1 MKKLTESEKEQFWEE
16 VRREFPD
23 DEAMQEIH
31 YVRLLHHSQT
41 ENLSR
46 KERIQFYKDIGKKH
60 AP

>member
-1 MKKLTESEKEQFWEE
+1 MRKLTESKKEHLWEE

-23 DEAMQEIH
+23 DEMMQEIH
-31 YVRLLHHSQT
+31 YVRLLHHYQT

-46 KERIQFYKDIGKKH
+46 KERIQFYKDLDKEY